1 MSLEQLRA
9 YWPILLVFGFF
20 TWKFFRFRRIKSQ
33 IPALL
38 EKGAV
43 VIDVRSREEF
53 QSGSNPKSVN
63 IPLSEI
69 DKQANKLDK
78 AKPIILCCASGARSG
93 MAASSLRRLG
103 FNNVINA
110 GPWSNT
116 LPGKF

>member
-1 MSLEQLRA
+1 MSLEQLQT
-9 YWPILLVFGFF
+9 YWPILLIFGFLA
-20 TWKFFRFRRIKSQ
+20 WKFFWFRRIKSR

-43 VIDVRSREEF
+43 IIDVRNREEF
-53 QSGSNPKSVN
+53 QSGSNPQSVN

-69 DKQANKLDK
+69 ETHANKLDRD
-78 AKPIILCCASGARSG
+78 KPIILCCASGARSG

-110 GPWSNT
+110 GPWRTT
-116 LPGKF
+116 LPGKS